1 MYRSPVLAARIG
13 RVPAANPVDGPGT
26 LEAYGVLLE
35 ITASDEQHRDRIMRL
50 LPPGWRAASGK
61 PQQGRFAVSSGP
73 DDTVQVTLDGSSL
86 ADRAD
91 LDVGLGL
98 LDAQVRAFVALHAP
112 EHIFVHAGV
121 VGVDDRAVLLPGY
134 SFAGKTTLVAELVR
148 AGATYYSDE
157 YAVLDAEG
165 LVHPYAKPLSVRMGS
180 SRGTEEQPVESLG
193 GRVGERPLTAGL
205 IAVTSYRPGA
215 TWSPRRLSPGE
226 GALALLS
233 HTIPARS
240 RPEQALSAVRCAV
253 GDAVVL
259 QGERGDARETAAELL
274 ATLRGEV

>member
-1 MYRSPVLAARIG
+1 MAADN
-13 RVPAANPVDGPGT
+13 ALEGPLT
-26 LEAYGVLLE
+26 LETYGVRLE
-35 ITASDEQHRDRIMRL
+35 ITASDARHRDRVMQV
-50 LPPGWRAASGK
+50 LPPGWRPVTGTL
-61 PQQGRFAVSSGP
+61 QQGRFAVTAAA
-73 DDTVQVTLDGSSL
+73 DDTIAVTLDGTSL

-91 LDVGLGL
+91 LDVAINL
-98 LDAQVRAFVALHAP
+98 LDAQLRAFIALHAP
-112 EHIFVHAGV
+112 QHIFVHAGV

-180 SRGTEEQPVESLG
+180 SRATEEQRAESLG
-193 GRVGERPLTAGL
+193 GRVGEGPLAAGL
-205 IAVTSYRPGA
+205 IAVASYRPGA
-215 TWSPRRLSPGE
+215 TWSPRRLSAGE

-233 HTIPARS
+233 HTIPART

-259 QGERGDARETAAELL
+259 QGDRGDARETATQLL
-274 ATLRGEV
+274 AVLRGK